1 MAIFAMTELE
11 AVNIILQTIGEA
23 EVTSIEDIT
32 IEDAQMALSTLR
44 QVSRE
49 FQSQGWH
56 FNTDYD
62 YELAV
67 DGDSKIP
74 VPTTAAH
81 VDPMPDENYDL
92 VKRGDFLYDRE
103 NRTFV
108 FPASTSVD
116 CTVIWLLDFEDMP
129 QTAREYV
136 TYRAARRFAKNVM
149 GDEATVQYSLQDE
162 QQARA
167 NFVADEARRSDH
179 NMVTGSWSTARMFY
193 RRRGLIGRS

>member
-1 MAIFAMTELE
+1 MALLAMTELE

-49 FQSQGWH
+49 FQSAGWH

-62 YELAV
+62 YPLTVNV
-67 DGDSKIP
+67 DNKIQYP
-74 VPTTAAH
+74 VSAAH
-81 VDPMPDENYDL
+81 VDPMPDESKDL
-92 VKRGDFLYDRE
+92 VKRGDFLYDRK
-103 NRTFV
+103 NRTFT
-108 FPASTSVD
+108 FDANTTVD
-116 CTVIWLLDFEDMP
+116 CTVVWLLDFEDMP

-167 NFVADEARRSDH
+167 AFIADEARRADH
-179 NMVTGSWSTARMFY
+179 NMVTDSWSTSRMFY
-193 RRRGLIGRS
+193 RRHGLIGRG